1 MEEDGTRVGS
11 EELVIVAFDVCL
23 MYSKSMWKIMITNYF
38 SKLFAKE
45 NPGFF
50 ESLSIPML

>member
-11 EELVIVAFDVCL
+11 EELVIVAFDVRL

-38 SKLFAKE
+38 LKLFAKE